1 MGLFDR
7 LLKIPEK
14 YKEEIIGYNKISE
27 SAKALDPSE
36 TNYRG
41 ASKMVRSLRAWL
53 PFANPPQKD
62 FPKHERETLVA
73 RSRDA
78 YRNHLIAR
86 AVIGRARTNVIGR
99 GLRLRS
105 AINYESLGISQEEAS
120 ALGDTI
126 ESEFRLWSDDP
137 EECDAEGH
145 NTFYQL
151 QSLAFLTSLL
161 SGECFVMLNRDRRR
175 NGYPLKIQL
184 IEPDRVCSPV
194 GKFSETI
201 IDGIE
206 KDRFGKTVAIWVADI
221 NEYSSWPATWR
232 RIPVYSRDGK
242 RQILHIMGDKERP
255 GQVRGVPF
263 LAPIMENLLR
273 IEQYT
278 NAELTAAS
286 INAMLTV
293 FLEKDMP
300 SDEEP
305 FEVDQSGA
313 ISLGN
318 GAIVDLAPGERA
330 NMVDPTRPNVNFNN
344 FVISIIRQIGAA
356 LEIPGDEILLH
367 YDSSYSA
374 ARAVMLEAW
383 KFYLTRRE
391 YFADQFCRRIYSEW
405 LDDAVEL
412 DRVNLPGYNQD
423 YATRRKYQQSRWIGP
438 ARGAIDELK
447 EAQAAELRINIGV
460 SSIAREAAAMSGD
473 DWDTIHR
480 ELVYE
485 QRARMEGG
493 LIE

>member
-1 MGLFDR
+1 
-7 LLKIPEK
+7 
-14 YKEEIIGYNKISE
+14 
-27 SAKALDPSE
+27 
-36 TNYRG
+36 
-41 ASKMVRSLRAWL
+41 
-53 PFANPPQKD
+53 
-62 FPKHERETLVA
+62 
-73 RSRDA
+73 
-78 YRNHLIAR
+78 
-86 AVIGRARTNVIGR
+86 
-99 GLRLRS
+99 
-105 AINYESLGISQEEAS
+105 
-120 ALGDTI
+120 
-126 ESEFRLWSDDP
+126 
-137 EECDAEGH
+137 
-145 NTFYQL
+145 
-151 QSLAFLTSLL
+151 
-161 SGECFVMLNRDRRR
+161 
-175 NGYPLKIQL
+175 
-184 IEPDRVCSPV
+184 
-194 GKFSETI
+194 
-201 IDGIE
+201 
-206 KDRFGKTVAIWVADI
+206 
-221 NEYSSWPATWR
+221 
-232 RIPVYSRDGK
+232 
-242 RQILHIMGDKERP
+242 
-255 GQVRGVPF
+255 
-263 LAPIMENLLR
+263 LR

-305 FEVDQSGA
+305 FEVEQSGA

-412 DRVNLPGYNQD
+412 DRVNLPGYNRD